1 MTEIS
6 LTTHCSRTST
16 EQLELLRKV
25 ESRHII
31 KKVADDTATL
41 RTSIGSAAS
50 SQVDT
55 RSISS
60 RQLSS
65 VGETEFDFDDALLA
79 TSAYQAY
86 RQPPVRPQV
95 EASMNVGIRRGPS
108 VGTTLSA
115 SDEGYASHDLT
126 PSHSVST
133 ANSSFYRGNSLGPN
147 DSVYPDHTRSKSMS
161 FGAQPVQNAPGTRRW
176 ASTGGGTNLASP
188 GGSKRGKF
196 FSALKRL
203 NTSSRAS
210 LTTPAAPNLAVSP
223 SLGSTRGRRGRESDY
238 TTSIDLNTQIGR
250 TAPDIV
256 KAAQLG
262 TRYDV
267 ERLIGI
273 GHNIEECHSH
283 SRRNALMVASHCGK
297 EDIADLLIQNNAQ
310 LNRADASGSTAV
322 HLAASR
328 GHSGVV
334 ALLLMEAINL
344 EAETRHGRTALWV
357 SANNGHL
364 QTTQL
369 LLEGRARV
377 NARAD
382 NQMTALHVA
391 ARQGDVEVAS
401 ILVSYGADVD
411 ARDASMM
418 TALHY
423 ACEGGYLNVIELLLD
438 NKADIDVGGSGRKTP
453 LICSAAAGQLL
464 AVQLL
469 IKRKAKFKSVD
480 EGGMTAI
487 HWAAFNGHVEV
498 VQFLFNQLRGSL
510 ALKNSQG
517 RTPLHLATMNSR
529 FSVVEFLV
537 RKNCPLETRCMSGLN
552 SLHYACREDSIEIVR
567 LLLISGA
574 DIESQ
579 VELTQQR
586 PIHIAAAGSS
596 VGLVRLLCEQ
606 DASLEAR
613 DAVGDR
619 ALCVASRHGHAA
631 AVQELLKHG
640 SPLHLRFGARS
651 YEDSPLC
658 LAAKGGYLPVVSL
671 LMSRGASVLSKD
683 EMGWSPVRN
692 AAYYGH
698 PDVLQAL
705 ITAEPSA
712 ANQDYGFSPDSFGL
726 SPDKIGFAPD
736 AGISP
741 ERKRR
746 VLEILNRSSPR
757 ESALVNEVIPSR
769 QPPATPV
776 PHAEPFAMA
785 RPNSYD
791 PTSLGSSVVPAFSTP
806 VNDPRPTEL
815 PGTLE
820 QGLPS
825 SRSTTPTHMHRGEQ
839 DSSEAHKENSNRV
852 SSVPVPFQP
861 IPVVHEPS
869 GGSGSVPL
877 HQPRPQIPSASTI
890 LSPEQV
896 SKSLTHL
903 NLQVETPGNSEA
915 SLIPEFYELDG
926 NTTPRPSSSP
936 SNPPPVSHSP
946 HQEVVTSPR
955 YIPSAATLFPSTFVT
970 PESGRGFSGTQGKVD
985 DTQQA

>member
-1 MTEIS
+1 M
-6 LTTHCSRTST
+6 
-16 EQLELLRKV
+16 
-25 ESRHII
+25 
-31 KKVADDTATL
+31 ADDTATL

-50 SQVDT
+50 SQVDS

-86 RQPPVRPQV
+86 RQPQVRPQI

-115 SDEGYASHDLT
+115 SDEGYASHGIT

-133 ANSSFYRGNSLGPN
+133 TNSSLYRGSSLGPN
-147 DSVYPDHTRSKSMS
+147 DSVYPDHVRSKSVS
-161 FGAQPVQNAPGTRRW
+161 FGAQPVQNAPRTRRW
-176 ASTGGGTNLASP
+176 ASTGGGANLASP

-210 LTTPAAPNLAVSP
+210 LNTPVSPNLAVSP
-223 SLGSTRGRRGRESDY
+223 SVGSTRGRRGRESDH
-238 TTSIDLNTQIGR
+238 TTSIDLNTQTGR

-273 GHNIEECHSH
+273 GHDIEQYHFN

-297 EDIADLLIQNNAQ
+297 EDVVDLLIQNNAQ
-310 LNRADASGSTAV
+310 LNRADASGSTAL

-328 GHSGVV
+328 GHYGVI

-391 ARQGDVEVAS
+391 ARQGDVEVAG

-423 ACEGGYLNVIELLLD
+423 ACEGGYLDVIELLLN
-438 NKADIDVGGSGRKTP
+438 NKADIDVGGSERKTP
-453 LICSAAAGQLL
+453 LICAAAAGQLL
-464 AVQLL
+464 VVQLL

-487 HWAAFNGHVEV
+487 HWAAFNGHVEIAH
-498 VQFLFNQLRGSL
+498 FLFNQLRSSL

-529 FSVVEFLV
+529 FSVVEFFV
-537 RKNCPLETRCMSGLN
+537 RKSCPLETRCMSGLN
-552 SLHYACREDSIEIVR
+552 PLHYACRADSIEIVR

-574 DIESQ
+574 DVESQ
-579 VELTQQR
+579 VEPTQQR

-596 VGLVRLLCEQ
+596 VGLLRLLCEQ

-619 ALCVASRHGHAA
+619 ALCVAARHGHAA
-631 AVQELLKHG
+631 AVEALLDHG

-658 LAAKGGYLPVVSL
+658 LAAKGGHLPVVSL

-683 EMGWSPVRN
+683 ESGWAPVRY

-705 ITAEPSA
+705 ITIEPSA
-712 ANQDYGFSPDSFGL
+712 MNQDYGFSPDSFGL

-746 VLEILNRSSPR
+746 VLELLNRSSPR
-757 ESALVNEVIPSR
+757 ESAPVNEVIPPR
-769 QPPATPV
+769 QPSATSFPYN
-776 PHAEPFAMA
+776 ETFAMA
-785 RPNSYD
+785 RPSSYD
-791 PTSLGSSVVPAFSTP
+791 PPFLSSSAFPVASTP
-806 VNDPRPTEL
+806 VNDSRPTEL
-815 PGTLE
+815 PGNLE

-825 SRSTTPTHMHRGEQ
+825 SRSATPTHMHRGEQ
-839 DSSEAHKENSNRV
+839 DASEPEGEDSNRV
-852 SSVPVPFQP
+852 SSVTAPFQP
-861 IPVVHEPS
+861 VPVVHEPLAV
-869 GGSGSVPL
+869 SGSVPL
-877 HQPRPQIPSASTI
+877 HQPRPQIPSASAI
-890 LSPEQV
+890 LSPAQL
-896 SKSLTHL
+896 SQSLT
-903 NLQVETPGNSEA
+903 NLDLQSGA
-915 SLIPEFYELDG
+915 SGKFELPSMPEVYELDG
-926 NTTPRPSSSP
+926 NVTPRPPASP

-946 HQEVVTSPR
+946 DQEVVTSLR
-955 YIPSAATLFPSTFVT
+955 YVPSAATYFPSTFAISRT
-970 PESGRGFSGTQGKVD
+970 YPRPSDTQGKAD
-985 DTQQA
+985 DTQHS